1 MVGARLQRYTDRI
14 RSEIYSSFTEE
25 STPRQVA
32 GSFAIGTFITMMP
45 TLGAGVLVFFVL
57 IYLFDWINKIALFAS
72 VLVFN
77 PVVKWGVYAASFAL
91 GFALLGPVEGFGVG
105 DVPSLGEGNDII
117 IRLLV
122 GNTLLAIIATI
133 LAYIFSYRLLVA
145 YQENAFPTVEETVD
159 EFVDE
164 LEEQVA
170 ETQTEAKSAEV
181 SERADS

>member
-1 MVGARLQRYTDRI
+1 MVRARLQGYADRI

-105 DVPSLGEGNDII
+105 DVPSLGEGNDIVL
-117 IRLLV
+117 RLLV
-122 GNTLLAIIATI
+122 GNTILAIIATI
-133 LAYIFSYRLLVA
+133 LAYVLAYRLLVA
-145 YQENAFPTVEETVD
+145 YQKNAFPVVEETVD

-164 LEEQVA
+164 LEAQVDDQ
-170 ETQTEAKSAEV
+170 QTDEAT
-181 SERADS
+181 ADGATE